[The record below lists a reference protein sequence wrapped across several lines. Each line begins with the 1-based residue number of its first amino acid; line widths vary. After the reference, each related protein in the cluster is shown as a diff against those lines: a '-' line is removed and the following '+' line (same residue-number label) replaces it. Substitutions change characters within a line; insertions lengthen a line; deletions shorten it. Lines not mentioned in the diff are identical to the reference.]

1 MKTKE
6 EIKSWLDQHIFFES
20 GYDITQGPFPLP
32 ATIGEGFRF
41 QSLGFPVKNVIDYVA
56 QARRTNGKRVL
67 TFKITSF
74 IGLCGGA
81 CHYFCKAYSAINNMD
96 INDPTHHISGYICDV
111 NGNKIDIPSESK
123 SLAFDI
129 GIPLTDEMIQRDMGH
144 YGYSGVGDCGTAL
157 RSKDD
162 FYEVI
167 EKLKEVF
174 DMKQW
179 DFEIIDQN

>member
-41 QSLGFPVKNVIDYVA
+41 QSLGFPVKNVINYVA
-56 QARRTNGKRVL
+56 QASRTNGKRVL

-96 INDPTHHISGYICDV
+96 VNDPTHHISGYICDV
-111 NGNKIDIPSESK
+111 NGNKIDIPSESR
-123 SLAFDI
+123 SLAFDL
-129 GIPLTDEMIQRDMGH
+129 GVPLTEKMIQRDMGH
-144 YGYSGVGDCGTAL
+144 YEYSEVGDCGTAL
-157 RSKDD
+157 RSKED

-174 DMKQW
+174 DMEQW
-179 DFEIIDQN
+179 SFEIEE

>member
-6 EIKSWLDQHIFFES
+6 EIKRWLDQHIFFER
-20 GYDITQGPFPLP
+20 GYDITKGPFPLP

-41 QSLGFPVKNVIDYVA
+41 QSLGFPDKKVIDYVA

-67 TFKITSF
+67 TFNITSF

-81 CHYFCKAYSAINNMD
+81 CHYFCKAYSSIINMD
-96 INDPTHHISGYICDV
+96 INNPTHCIGGYICDV
-111 NGNKIDIPSESK
+111 NGNKIDIPSEAK

-129 GIPLTDEMIQRDMGH
+129 GIPLTEEMIQRDMGH
-144 YGYSGVGDCGTAL
+144 YEYSEVGDCGIAL

-162 FYEVI
+162 FYKVI
-167 EKLKEVF
+167 EELKEVF

>member
-1 MKTKE
+1 MLKAMLSQPMARKTDE
-6 EIKSWLDQHIFFES
+6 EIVSWLNQHIFFES
-20 GYDITQGPFPLP
+20 GYDITEGPFPLP

-41 QSLGFPVKNVIDYVA
+41 QSLDFFNKNVVDYVTKA
-56 QARRTNGKRVL
+56 SRKNGKRVL
-67 TFKITSF
+67 RFRISTF

-81 CHYFCKAYSAINNMD
+81 CHYFCKAYSAIHNTD
-96 INDPTHHISGYICDV
+96 VNDASHYISGYITDV
-111 NGNKIDIPSESK
+111 DDKAIDIPSESR

-129 GIPLTDEMIQRDMGH
+129 GVPLTKEMIQRDMGH
-144 YGYSGVGDCGTAL
+144 YEYSEVGDCGTAL

-174 DMKQW
+174 DM
-179 DFEIIDQN
+179 